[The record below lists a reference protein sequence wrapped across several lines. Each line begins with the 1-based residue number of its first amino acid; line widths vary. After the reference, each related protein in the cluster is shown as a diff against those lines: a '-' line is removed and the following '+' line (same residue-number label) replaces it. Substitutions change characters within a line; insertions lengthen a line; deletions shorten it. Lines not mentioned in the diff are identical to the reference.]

1 MFYSV
6 KAMLLPLKTYAFG
19 FSTLIFD
26 QINENISLDWKSGL

>member
-1 MFYSV
+1 MFCSL
-6 KAMLLPLKTYAFG
+6 KAMLLQFKTYAFG

>member
-1 MFYSV
+1 MFCIL

-26 QINENISLDWKSGL
+26 QINENISLDEESDL